1 MRIYVKS
8 IQQFKHKFE
17 DASLSRE
24 LKMGERDIQD
34 LLAYVSNQKEMFKDD
49 FHFGQRI
56 VKSALKLLML
66 HLKPPSPFFSNSC
79 AVQDVCKLAIGR

>member
-34 LLAYVSNQKEMFKDD
+34 LLAYVSN
-49 FHFGQRI
+49 
-56 VKSALKLLML
+56 
-66 HLKPPSPFFSNSC
+66 
-79 AVQDVCKLAIGR
+79 